1 MQQMPL
7 LALLVEGEF
16 LKGVIRIKYIIMLL
30 IIIGLA
36 LADFLTGW
44 IKAYIADDVRSAK
57 MRKGGLNKLAEIVVM
72 GVAIGS
78 EIGFTALG
86 KYYGQEEL
94 AALAGSVT
102 AFSVFGYIF
111 LMEVVSILENYGQI
125 NPQAKWISRIIG
137 KFGIFD
143 KEDNDNE

>member
-1 MQQMPL
+1 M
-7 LALLVEGEF
+7 
-16 LKGVIRIKYIIMLL
+16 IKINYIIMLL

-36 LADFLTGW
+36 LADFITGW

-78 EIGFTALG
+78 EIGFTELG
-86 KYYGQEEL
+86 RYYGQQEL

-111 LMEVVSILENYGQI
+111 IMEVVSILENYGSI
-125 NPQAKWISRIIG
+125 NPQAKWISRIIKKLG
-137 KFGIFD
+137 SFE
-143 KEDNDNE
+143 KEDNDE

>member
-1 MQQMPL
+1 M
-7 LALLVEGEF
+7 
-16 LKGVIRIKYIIMLL
+16 IKINYIIMLL
-30 IIIGLA
+30 IVIGLA

-44 IKAYIADDVRSAK
+44 IKAYIADDVRRAK

-78 EIGFTALG
+78 EIGFTELG
-86 KYYGQEEL
+86 RYYGQQEL

-111 LMEVVSILENYGQI
+111 IMEVVSILENYGSI
-125 NPQAKWISRIIG
+125 NPQAKWISRIIKKLG
-137 KFGIFD
+137 SFE
-143 KEDNDNE
+143 KEDNDE

>member
-1 MQQMPL
+1 M
-7 LALLVEGEF
+7 
-16 LKGVIRIKYIIMLL
+16 IKINYIIMLL
-30 IIIGLA
+30 IVIGLA
-36 LADFLTGW
+36 LADFITGW

-78 EIGFTALG
+78 EIGFTELG
-86 KYYGQEEL
+86 RYYGQQEL

-111 LMEVVSILENYGQI
+111 IMEVVSILENYGSI
-125 NPQAKWISRIIG
+125 NPQAKWISRIIKKLG
-137 KFGIFD
+137 SFE
-143 KEDNDNE
+143 KEDNDE

>member
-1 MQQMPL
+1 MQ
-7 LALLVEGEF
+7 
-16 LKGVIRIKYIIMLL
+16 YIIMLL

-36 LADFLTGW
+36 LADFITGW

-78 EIGFTALG
+78 EIGFTELG
-86 KYYGQEEL
+86 RYYGQQEL
-94 AALAGSVT
+94 AALAGSIT

-111 LMEVVSILENYGQI
+111 IMEVVSILENYGAI
-125 NPQAKWISRIIG
+125 NPQAKWIAKIIKKLG
-137 KFGIFD
+137 AFE
-143 KEDNDNE
+143 KEDNDE

>member
-1 MQQMPL
+1 MQ
-7 LALLVEGEF
+7 
-16 LKGVIRIKYIIMLL
+16 YIIMLL

-44 IKAYIADDVRSAK
+44 IKAYIADDGRSAK

-78 EIGFTALG
+78 EIGFTELG
-86 KYYGQEEL
+86 RYYGQQEL

-111 LMEVVSILENYGQI
+111 IMEVVSILENYGSI
-125 NPQAKWISRIIG
+125 NPQAKWISRIIKKLG
-137 KFGIFD
+137 SFE
-143 KEDNDNE
+143 KEDNDE

>member
-1 MQQMPL
+1 M
-7 LALLVEGEF
+7 
-16 LKGVIRIKYIIMLL
+16 IKINYIIMLL
-30 IIIGLA
+30 IVIGLA

-78 EIGFTALG
+78 EIGFTELG
-86 KYYGQEEL
+86 KYYGQEQL
-94 AALAGSVT
+94 AALAGSIT

-111 LMEVVSILENYGQI
+111 IMEVVSILENYGAI
-125 NPQAKWISRIIG
+125 NPQAKWISRIIKKLG
-137 KFGIFD
+137 SFE
-143 KEDNDNE
+143 KEDNDE

>member
-1 MQQMPL
+1 MQ
-7 LALLVEGEF
+7 
-16 LKGVIRIKYIIMLL
+16 YIIMLL

-36 LADFLTGW
+36 LADFITGW

-78 EIGFTALG
+78 EIGFSELG
-86 KYYGQEEL
+86 RYYGHQEL

-111 LMEVVSILENYGQI
+111 IMEVVSILENYGAI
-125 NPQAKWISRIIG
+125 NPQAKWIAKIIKKLG
-137 KFGIFD
+137 AFE
-143 KEDNDNE
+143 KEDNDE

>member
-1 MQQMPL
+1 
-7 LALLVEGEF
+7 
-16 LKGVIRIKYIIMLL
+16 VIKINYIIMLL

-36 LADFLTGW
+36 LADFITGW

-57 MRKGGLNKLAEIVVM
+57 MRKGGIGKLAEIVVM

-78 EIGFTALG
+78 EIGFTELG
-86 KYYGQEEL
+86 RYYGQQEL

-111 LMEVVSILENYGQI
+111 IMEVVSILENYGSI
-125 NPQAKWISRIIG
+125 NPQAKWISRIIKKLG
-137 KFGIFD
+137 SFE
-143 KEDNDNE
+143 KEDNDE

>member
-1 MQQMPL
+1 MQ
-7 LALLVEGEF
+7 
-16 LKGVIRIKYIIMLL
+16 YIIMLL

-36 LADFLTGW
+36 LADFITGW
-44 IKAYIADDVRSAK
+44 IKAYIADNVRSAK

-78 EIGFTALG
+78 EIGFTELG
-86 KYYGQEEL
+86 RYYGQQEL

-111 LMEVVSILENYGQI
+111 IMEVVSILENYGAI
-125 NPQAKWISRIIG
+125 NPQAKWIAKIIKKLG
-137 KFGIFD
+137 AFE
-143 KEDNDNE
+143 KEDNDE

>member
-1 MQQMPL
+1 M
-7 LALLVEGEF
+7 
-16 LKGVIRIKYIIMLL
+16 IKINYIIMLL

-36 LADFLTGW
+36 LADFITGW

-57 MRKGGLNKLAEIVVM
+57 MRKGGIGKLAEIVVM

-78 EIGFTALG
+78 EIGFTELG
-86 KYYGQEEL
+86 RYYGQQEL

-111 LMEVVSILENYGQI
+111 IMEVVSILENYGSI
-125 NPQAKWISRIIG
+125 NPQAKWISRIIKKLG
-137 KFGIFD
+137 SFE
-143 KEDNDNE
+143 KEDNDE

>member
-1 MQQMPL
+1 M
-7 LALLVEGEF
+7 
-16 LKGVIRIKYIIMLL
+16 IKINYIIMLL
-30 IIIGLA
+30 IVIGLA

-78 EIGFTALG
+78 EIGFTELG
-86 KYYGQEEL
+86 RYYGQQEL

-111 LMEVVSILENYGQI
+111 IMEVVSILENYGSI
-125 NPQAKWISRIIG
+125 NPQAKWISRIIKKLG
-137 KFGIFD
+137 SFE
-143 KEDNDNE
+143 KEDNDE

>member
-1 MQQMPL
+1 M
-7 LALLVEGEF
+7 
-16 LKGVIRIKYIIMLL
+16 IRINYIIMLL

-36 LADFLTGW
+36 LADFITGW

-78 EIGFTALG
+78 EIGFTELG
-86 KYYGQEEL
+86 RYYGQQEL

-111 LMEVVSILENYGQI
+111 IMEVVSILENYGSI
-125 NPQAKWISRIIG
+125 NPQAKWISRIIKKLG
-137 KFGIFD
+137 SFE
-143 KEDNDNE
+143 KEDNDE

>member
-1 MQQMPL
+1 MQ
-7 LALLVEGEF
+7 
-16 LKGVIRIKYIIMLL
+16 YIIMLL

-36 LADFLTGW
+36 LADFITGW

-57 MRKGGLNKLAEIVVM
+57 MRKGGIGKLAEIVVM

-78 EIGFTALG
+78 EIGFTELG
-86 KYYGQEEL
+86 RYYGQQEL

-111 LMEVVSILENYGQI
+111 IMEVVSILENYGSI
-125 NPQAKWISRIIG
+125 NPQAKWISRIIKKLG
-137 KFGIFD
+137 SFE
-143 KEDNDNE
+143 KEDNDE